1 MQVLIPPDIGEQSD
15 YIVLKISQRDI
26 QDCDT
31 SEYVTLLHGATD
43 TIQSFEEAYQKC
55 VFLVSGYDSDPRE
68 LYQIPEVV
76 RFKKDLNNK
85 LPLQVWTLQILL
97 ESTVFPLVSRDV

>member
-1 MQVLIPPDIGEQSD
+1 MNEYVSSPPDIAPQSD
-15 YIVLKISQRDI
+15 YIVLQISQRNI
-26 QDCDT
+26 QDSDT

-68 LYQIPEVV
+68 LYQIPEVSGS
-76 RFKKDLNNK
+76 KK
-85 LPLQVWTLQILL
+85 T
-97 ESTVFPLVSRDV
+97 